1 MEVKVWENSYTKE
14 DVETLLGKP
23 LSEGEWNIIA
33 DELYNNDEL
42 YDIITE
48 VVLKVVKEALGD

>member
-1 MEVKVWENSYTKE
+1 MELKVWDNSYTKE

-23 LSEGEWNIIA
+23 LADGEWNIIA

-42 YDIITE
+42 YELITG
-48 VVLKVVKEALGD
+48 KVYEIAKEAIE

>member
-1 MEVKVWENSYTKE
+1 MEIKVWDNSYTKE

-33 DELYNNDEL
+33 DELYNNEEL
-42 YDIITE
+42 YDLITG
-48 VVLKVVKEALGD
+48 KVYEIAKEAIE